1 MFADDTSIIQ
11 SSSTIHELNARLNCD
26 ASGVFTWAN
35 LNNMALNTSKT
46 KSILI
51 TTQQKFH
58 RLNDRSLNVVI
69 NGKLIE
75 QVQHAKLLGVTL
87 DCHLTWE
94 KHIDHICSIVNS
106 RLSLLRRI
114 KPFLNHHCALRFFN
128 SCIHNL
134 FIYCSSAWGNC
145 SSYLLSR
152 LLRLQKRAARL
163 LLDADFNQPSVS
175 LFSQLKWL
183 PIFDLIKLRKL
194 VLLFTILNNPNAP
207 LCLKRKFNFLSS
219 VRSAGLR
226 TRACAFNLQVPYPRS
241 NSGKRTFAY
250 SAATLFN
257 CLNTDLKQIACAFP
271 SPITLSSRLNN
282 FKHKLLI
289 LFIKFASNVLHLEQL
304 MCHECRFSLYCNCIR
319 W

>member
-1 MFADDTSIIQ
+1 M
-11 SSSTIHELNARLNCD
+11 
-26 ASGVFTWAN
+26 
-35 LNNMALNTSKT
+35 
-46 KSILI
+46 
-51 TTQQKFH
+51 
-58 RLNDRSLNVVI
+58 I

-94 KHIDHICSIVNS
+94 KHIDDRCSIVNS

-114 KPFLNHHCALRFFN
+114 KPFLNHHYALRFFN

-134 FIYCSSAWGNC
+134 FIYCSSALGNC

-152 LLRLQKRAARL
+152 LLLLQKRAARL
-163 LLDADFNQPSVS
+163 LLGADFTEPSVS
-175 LFSQLKWL
+175 LFSKLKWL

-194 VLLFTILNNPNAP
+194 VISFTILHNPDAP
-207 LCLKRKFNFLSS
+207 FCLKRKFNFLSS
-219 VRSAGLR
+219 VRSTGLR

-257 CLNTDLKQIACAFP
+257 CLDTDLK
-271 SPITLSSRLNN
+271 
-282 FKHKLLI
+282 
-289 LFIKFASNVLHLEQL
+289 
-304 MCHECRFSLYCNCIR
+304 
-319 W
+319 

>member
-1 MFADDTSIIQ
+1 MFANDTSITQ
-11 SSSTIHELNARLNCD
+11 SSSTVYELNARLNLD
-26 ASGVFTWAN
+26 ASDVFAWAN
-35 LNNMALNTSKT
+35 LSDMTLNTSKT

-58 RLNDRSLNVVI
+58 RLNDHSLDVMI

-94 KHIDHICSIVNS
+94 KHIDNICSIVNR

-145 SSYLLSR
+145 SNFLLSR
-152 LLRLQKRAARL
+152 LLLLQKGAARL
-163 LLDADFNQPSVS
+163 LLDADFSQPSVS
-175 LFSQLKWL
+175 LFSKLKWL
-183 PIFDLIKLRKL
+183 PVFDLKKLKKL
-194 VLLFTILNNPNAP
+194 LLLFTILSNPDAS

-219 VRSAGLR
+219 VRSTGLR

-250 SAATLFN
+250 SATTLFN
-257 CLNTDLKQIACAFP
+257 CLD
-271 SPITLSSRLNN
+271 
-282 FKHKLLI
+282 
-289 LFIKFASNVLHLEQL
+289 
-304 MCHECRFSLYCNCIR
+304 
-319 W
+319 